1 MNAEELS
8 ALGYRAGWQLVHRLP
23 PRVAHSFFRCVADR
37 ASADGRGPEQ
47 LRRNLT
53 RVVGAENVT
62 RALVRDS
69 MRSYLRYWCEAFRL
83 PAIHRDPQL
92 IAQLEANLEG
102 REHLERSL
110 AAGRGVVL
118 ALPHT
123 GNWDM
128 AGVLLVH
135 LAGGFTTVAE
145 RLRPESLFDDFVAFR
160 ESLGFDVIPHTGGAT
175 RPFAHLKDTVQR
187 GGAVA
192 LLAERDLTRTGV
204 PVTFFGEPA
213 TMAAGPAQ
221 LAIETGAALHVV
233 HLWYPGSD
241 SWGTSVSPALKV
253 DTLARTTQRMADHFA
268 ANIARHPADWH
279 MLQPLWT
286 ADVDQRRRRHHQ
298 LSDN

>member
-1 MNAEELS
+1 M
-8 ALGYRAGWQLVHRLP
+8 
-23 PRVAHSFFRCVADR
+23 
-37 ASADGRGPEQ
+37 
-47 LRRNLT
+47 
-53 RVVGAENVT
+53 
-62 RALVRDS
+62 
-69 MRSYLRYWCEAFRL
+69 
-83 PAIHRDPQL
+83 
-92 IAQLEANLEG
+92 EANLEG